1 MNRWNRIR
9 IEIATVLV
17 ALARLIAPKLREAA
31 PPAHAAAP
39 KPTPTYSRGPG
50 QRKSRHKGHK
60 ADWNTSIV
68 QQARDA
74 RFGRDL

>member
-9 IEIATVLV
+9 IEVATFLV
-17 ALARLIAPKLREAA
+17 TFARRIAPMLREAA
-31 PPAHAAAP
+31 PEASP
-39 KPTPTYSRGPG
+39 KPAPSYSRGPG

-60 ADWNTSIV
+60 ANWNTSIV